1 MAIWGGGPNPESIR
15 FFGDQGFPM
24 LLACYYDADNLE
36 DVKGWLKLAQGTPGV
51 RGLMYTP
58 WEKKYSLLPEF
69 GDLLEGGK

>member
-1 MAIWGGGPNPESIR
+1 
-15 FFGDQGFPM
+15 M